1 MNEVTNDGSFAPVI
15 AGSALGAAAPA
26 SVTPKNFAHRGGEP
40 NESVAA
46 LRQQF
51 GVAVRRVDVVWGETT
66 VVIDLPRVHDAIQ
79 WLHDDPS
86 QRYDYLSDVT
96 AVEFRDL
103 EQPLEVV
110 WHLRSLPFRR
120 FLRVKSLI
128 ERGAALEVPSVWDI
142 YKGADWLEREC
153 YDMFGIKFVGH
164 PDLRR
169 LLMWEQYSEGFP
181 LRKDFPLRGR
191 FSRSEQLRQA
201 LAANPEARYSKEEL
215 SIADAFEDLPADMR
229 RRLTTGERTGE

>member
-1 MNEVTNDGSFAPVI
+1 MV
-15 AGSALGAAAPA
+15 AGSAAGSNAPA
-26 SVTPKNFAHRGGEP
+26 PSTPKNVPLRGGEP
-40 NESVAA
+40 NPSAAA
-46 LRQQF
+46 LKQQF
-51 GVAVRRVDVVWGETT
+51 SGGINRVDVMWGETT
-66 VVIDLPRVHDAIQ
+66 VIVDHARLHEIVH

-110 WHLRSLPFRR
+110 WHLRSLPWRR
-120 FLRVKSLI
+120 FLRVKVLI
-128 ERGAALEVPSVWDI
+128 EKGAALEVPSVWDI
-142 YKGADWLEREC
+142 YKSADWLEREC
-153 YDMFGIKFVGH
+153 YDMFGITFNGH

-169 LLMWEQYSEGFP
+169 LLMWESYKEGFP

-201 LAANPEARYSKEEL
+201 LAANPEARYSKDEL
-215 SIADAFEDLPADMR
+215 SIAEAFEDLPSDMR
-229 RRLTTGERTGE
+229 RRLGTGEKVGE